1 MKVDINKVTVEMQP
15 VKVKTKVAEVNV
27 YPVQYRDYG
36 DGTVHIQGRSAQ
48 LNRSY
53 GFAGTF
59 KGEVAMTN
67 PQIKSLANTD
77 ALYHYGAL
85 VVSDTLTLVTEV
97 GNIVELEDEGEDPFT
112 DF

>member
-1 MKVDINKVTVEMQP
+1 MKVDLVKVTEEMRP
-15 VKVKTKVAEVNV
+15 VKVKETVGQVDV

-36 DGTVHIQGRSAQ
+36 DGTVHIQGRSVQ

-85 VVSDTLTLVTEV
+85 VVSDTLTLITEV
-97 GNIVELEDEGEDPFT
+97 GNIVELEDEGENPFT
-112 DF
+112 EF